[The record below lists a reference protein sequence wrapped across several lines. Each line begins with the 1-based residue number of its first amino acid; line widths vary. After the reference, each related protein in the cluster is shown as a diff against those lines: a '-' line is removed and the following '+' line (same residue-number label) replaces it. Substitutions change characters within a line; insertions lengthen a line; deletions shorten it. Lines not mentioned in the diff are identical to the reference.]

1 MRYLDGNSLL
11 YINFWFG
18 TLLCLEDGLGLARW
32 AGGGDI
38 EIYNGMLE
46 RGSHNL
52 ALVGVLR
59 GR

>member
-1 MRYLDGNSLL
+1 MGILC
-11 YINFWFG
+11 F
-18 TLLCLEDGLGLARW
+18 TLISGLVHCFAWEDGLGLARW